1 MFLLRLRCCAALMLL
16 LALAG
21 PAAADDAC
29 SPIRQLPAGTSL
41 ILDRYS
47 YELAPTLS
55 AQLENDLTVNGRGI
69 DMARLGLTTD
79 KSSVT
84 LRSPLYLPQV
94 LVGLDMLKGDRA
106 QFGFQAGK
114 GHMAVIA
121 GGRSFMLNVRDG
133 KVYGQVATLPLDVQ
147 PNIFQPAG
155 IMLQPGTVL
164 RRGAGGA
171 FTASKG
177 STVQWV
183 LGDDAAPLPLMLG
196 QGAVL
201 EETNAQRSP
210 ARITAIRP
218 ARVLPGGGL
227 KVSMQVST
235 GDLNAN
241 PPIFCFS
248 SGRDEDGGKPEL
260 VGVQGTLLGQS
271 GNIATFN
278 VRVPDM
284 MHLEP
289 PPWSWINPG
298 SPLSLRVL
306 SFSPQALAIDS
317 TTSLTMTSR
326 WQAGIASLVITCL
339 VVFLSAS
346 ILSNRKP
353 LRLLSGWG
361 KHRSGRYSLANFQ
374 IALWTLLVLYSL
386 CYVWYATGEI
396 LSISSGI
403 LVLLGI
409 SGTTSVASHS
419 LEALQNM
426 EMPSGKEAALRDL
439 VSTDG
444 NFDPMRFQMLGFTL
458 FTWVYAL
465 VSVLKSE
472 GLPEIPEHLYI
483 LMGISNTSYVASKL
497 PPVLAATPAST
508 AAPPQ
513 PGDAEPDVPT
523 LREFQSKLKVAQT
536 GVLDDATRAAII
548 NFKKQ
553 NSIIPASPLLD
564 AMLLE
569 KVLKTA

>member
-1 MFLLRLRCCAALMLL
+1 MFLLPMHFRAALSLL
-16 LALAG
+16 LAMVI

-29 SPIRQLPAGTSL
+29 SPVRLLPSGTPL
-41 ILDRYS
+41 ILEHYS
-47 YELAPTLS
+47 YELAPSLS
-55 AQLENDLTVNGRGI
+55 AQLENDLPVNGRGI

-79 KSSVT
+79 NSSIT

-94 LVGLDMLKGDRA
+94 LMGFDMLKNDRS
-106 QFGFQAGK
+106 QLSFQAGK
-114 GHMAVIA
+114 GKMAVVS

-133 KVYGQVATLPLDVQ
+133 KVYGHVATLPLDIQ
-147 PNIFQPAG
+147 PNLFEPAG
-155 IMLQPGTVL
+155 IVLQPGTVL

-171 FTASKG
+171 ITAAKG
-177 STVQWV
+177 SAVQWV
-183 LGDDAAPLPLMLG
+183 LGDDATPLPLMLG

-201 EETNAQRSP
+201 DETNAQRSS
-210 ARITAIRP
+210 ARITAIQP
-218 ARVLPGGGL
+218 ERVLPGGGL

-248 SGRDEDGGKPEL
+248 SGRAKDGGTLEL

-271 GNIATFN
+271 GNIASFN
-278 VRVPDM
+278 VRVPDKLY
-284 MHLEP
+284 LEH
-289 PPWSWINPG
+289 PPWSWISPG
-298 SPLSLRVL
+298 APLSLRVL
-306 SFSPQALAIDS
+306 SFGPQGLAIDS
-317 TTSLTMTSR
+317 TTGLAMTSR

-346 ILSNRKP
+346 FLSKRKP
-353 LRLLSGWG
+353 ARLLSGWG

-409 SGTTSVASHS
+409 SSTTSIASYS
-419 LEALQNM
+419 LEALQNK
-426 EMPSGKEAALRDL
+426 ETPAGKEAALRDL

-444 NFDPMRFQMLGFTL
+444 SFDPMRFQMLGFTL

-483 LMGISNTSYVASKL
+483 LMGISSTSYVASKL
-497 PPVLAATPAST
+497 PPVLAGTPASAT
-508 AAPPQ
+508 APAQ
-513 PGDAEPDVPT
+513 LGDAAPDVPT
-523 LREFQSKLKVAQT
+523 LRQFQAKLKVAQT
-536 GVLDDATRAAII
+536 GTLDEATRAAII

-564 AMLLE
+564 AMLLD
-569 KVLKTA
+569 KVLKSV

>member
-1 MFLLRLRCCAALMLL
+1 MFLLSLRCSAALALL
-16 LALAG
+16 FALTV
-21 PAAADDAC
+21 PAAAEDAC
-29 SPIRQLPAGTSL
+29 SPVRQLPAGTSL
-41 ILDRYS
+41 TLDRYS
-47 YELAPTLS
+47 YELAPSLS
-55 AQLENDLTVNGRGI
+55 AQLENDQPVNGRSI

-79 KSSVT
+79 NSSST

-94 LVGLDMLKGDRA
+94 LVGFDMLKNDRA
-106 QFGFQAGK
+106 QLGFQPGK
-114 GHMAVIA
+114 GQMAVIS
-121 GGRSFMLNVRDG
+121 GGRSFMLNVREG
-133 KVYGQVATLPLDVQ
+133 KVYGQVATLPLDIQ
-147 PNIFQPAG
+147 PNLFEPAG
-155 IMLQPGTVL
+155 IVLQPGTVL

-171 FTASKG
+171 ITAARG

-183 LGDDAAPLPLMLG
+183 LGDDATPLPLMLS
-196 QGAVL
+196 QSAVL
-201 EETNAQRSP
+201 EETNAQRSS
-210 ARITAIRP
+210 ARITAIQP
-218 ARVLPGGGL
+218 ERVLPGGGL

-248 SGRDEDGGKPEL
+248 SGRAEGGGKPEL
-260 VGVQGTLLGQS
+260 VGVQGTLIGQS

-278 VRVPDM
+278 VRVPDLL
-284 MHLEP
+284 HLEQ

-298 SPLSLRVL
+298 ARISLRVL
-306 SFSPQALAIDS
+306 SFGPQALAIDS
-317 TTSLTMTSR
+317 TTSLAMTSR

-353 LRLLSGWG
+353 VRLLSGWG

-409 SGTTSVASHS
+409 SGTTSVASYS
-419 LEALQNM
+419 IEALQNK
-426 EMPSGKEAALRDL
+426 ETPAGKEAALRDL

-497 PPVLAATPAST
+497 PPVLAGTPAST
-508 AAPPQ
+508 TALTQ
-513 PGDAEPDVPT
+513 PGDVAPDVPT
-523 LREFQSKLKVAQT
+523 LRQFQAKLKVAQT
-536 GVLDDATRAAII
+536 GVLDEATRAAII

-569 KVLKTA
+569 KVLKSA